1 MLYVLGCVQ
10 QQTGC
15 GFFLLRAASGGHSY
29 ICSALVQTG
38 CPVDQG
44 DLSGR
49 TPLHCACYGS
59 HLECVGVLL
68 ELGANGNLPDN
79 EGITPLHWGCT
90 GGDLATV
97 QALVEVGVYLS
108 PMESNGDKLTPLDY
122 AIISG
127 HQGVAQFLIDQGAL
141 SISGIQDL
149 AVTCIQV
156 GGVCKWVGLTARCWV
171 PCFIIAVGQM

>member
-1 MLYVLGCVQ
+1 M
-10 QQTGC
+10 
-15 GFFLLRAASGGHSY
+15 
-29 ICSALVQTG
+29 
-38 CPVDQG
+38 DQG

-49 TPLHCACYGS
+49 TPLHCSCYGS

-79 EGITPLHWGCT
+79 EGITPLHWACT
-90 GGDLATV
+90 SGDLATV
-97 QALVEVGVYLS
+97 QALMAVGVYLS
-108 PMESNGDKLTPLDY
+108 PMEANGDKLTPLDY

-127 HQGVAQFLIDQGAL
+127 HQEAAQFLIDQGAL

-156 GGVCKWVGLTARCWV
+156 GGVFKWAWSSGT
-171 PCFIIAVGQM
+171 